1 MAQINDLLVLGES
14 NLLGTLNVF
23 GDVTAPNFH
32 GKATSAINDTNGD
45 QIDTTYV
52 KRSGSVMTG
61 NLYIKGANPS
71 VGFQDASGITQ
82 GYVQYLASSGNFGL
96 GTSMATG
103 LQVTANGSLI
113 IPANQTF
120 TPATT
125 NTGSIGTSTVKWN
138 AMYATTFYGAL
149 SGNATTSS
157 YPLGFVSRSDN
168 ATWGSQTGTTVTC
181 WNEVN
186 GGSVDWRRDNPSSGK
201 ISLKVDGRVYVNEG
215 NTPLLGA
222 AHDGSYWGITD
233 PDGNANVYIRTPQQG
248 LIPYQGGKIGSGHQY
263 LGTDTWRFS
272 QAYIDYIHGHK
283 IYAGKAAS
291 QSEMTASGIHVH
303 DIRDL
308 AVTPDTFG
316 GQSVNFYFKTELSRW
331 RGIFHMKGWADEK
344 TYAAWQLAGNAHT
357 TIENKLYYREGVG
370 AAASSWGDWL
380 SVAFENRANTFTKA
394 NAFNAATTFNALVT
408 MTAALNMSNTGIYG
422 VDNLKFNDPGHGEG
436 ITWDQGNGWWI
447 EECPDNLSNGAG
459 NLQFV
464 HGSTRRLTINTGGYV
479 DINARLV
486 VRGNGSSYNEGIR
499 ILPASNGWSN
509 IWFGSTADLSGNQA
523 GGWLIG
529 RRGAAGAIGAIGD
542 FTIEHN
548 NSNGV
553 GLTLHQA
560 GNATLA
566 GTWFKIANKIALTY
580 VADTESLDFVFS

>member
-32 GKATSAINDTNGD
+32 GKATSAIYDTNGD

-52 KRSGSVMTG
+52 KRSGSTMTG
-61 NLYIKGANPS
+61 NLFIQGTNPY
-71 VGFQDASGITQ
+71 VGFKDSNGVAK
-82 GYVQYLASSGNFGL
+82 GYVQYVESTNSYGIGAGVANSLVV
-96 GTSMATG
+96 TSTG
-103 LQVTANGSLI
+103 SI
-113 IPANQTF
+113 SIPANQTF
-120 TPATT
+120 TPGTN
-125 NTGSIGTSTVKWN
+125 NTGSIGTSGIKWN

-157 YPLGFVSRSDN
+157 YPLGFTSRNDN
-168 ATWGSQTGTTVTC
+168 ATWGSQIGTTVTC

-215 NTPLLGA
+215 LTPLLGA
-222 AHDGSYWGITD
+222 VSDGSYWGITD
-233 PDGNANVYIRTPQQG
+233 PDGNANVYIRTPQLG
-248 LIPYQGGKIGSGHQY
+248 LIPYESGNIGYGHQY

-272 QAYIDYIHGHK
+272 QAYIDYIYGHK
-283 IYAGKAAS
+283 IYVGKAAS
-291 QSEMTASGIHVH
+291 QSEMTQSGIHVH
-303 DIRDL
+303 DIRNL

-316 GQSVNFYFKTELSRW
+316 GQSVNFYFKTEVNKW
-331 RGIFHMKGWADEK
+331 RGILHMKGWSDAG

-357 TIENKLYYREGVG
+357 AIENKLYYREGVG
-370 AAASSWGDWL
+370 TTASSWGDWL
-380 SVAFENRANTFTKA
+380 SVAFENRTNTFSKA
-394 NAFNAATTFNALVT
+394 NTFNALVT
-408 MTAALNMSNTGIYG
+408 MTANLDMSNSGIMN
-422 VDNLKFNDPGHGEG
+422 VNQLAFADPGPDEG
-436 ITWDQGNGWWI
+436 IVWTGGNGWNIW
-447 EECPDNLSNGAG
+447 ESPDDLTSNGPG

-509 IWFGSTADLSGNQA
+509 IWFGSTTDLSGNQA

-529 RRGAAGAIGAIGD
+529 RRGAAGTIGAVGD

-548 NSNGV
+548 NSSGV

-580 VADTESLDFVFS
+580 VASTESLDFIFS